1 MSNGGGSINLRMS
14 LKGAEQVKAELAS
27 IGPAGSKM
35 ARELDRAMRQPSPGI
50 KALDVATG
58 EARKG
63 VDNLAGQAG
72 FLGAGLSQ
80 LGGIGLAAAASLGVL
95 AIGLTKARESMAW
108 AAEITDVADRI
119 GVSTS
124 ALQGW
129 RYVADEAG
137 VSTQS
142 LEANMEK
149 LNASLG
155 AFKSGVGDA
164 KLKPVFESLGIT
176 ADELSKVETADQMLL
191 ILADT
196 LGQVQDRAVQ
206 VRFAKALGVEESLP
220 ILRLGADGIREL
232 TAEAERLGLVT
243 GTDVVQALDAADR
256 QIEVAQQRID
266 SSMRLAVVGLAED
279 FADVVGAI
287 ASVIAWLA
295 RLDQAMESFTGGD
308 GSKRGPR
315 GLVGV
320 ISDTVRQRTGAEGDR
335 ARDEGVRNQPG
346 WMSWLGVNKSRQEYL
361 AQRDRERSEMAAG
374 LNDLANGT
382 GEYASRPPG
391 WERPERAS
399 GGGGGGGG
407 RSSADRDADRR
418 RREAEREI
426 ERLRL
431 EELRAADDNLRRTV
445 REGSTSE
452 IRGQAAALLAESER
466 AQEIWNAQQQR
477 KILEDGDAWNEEQ
490 ALRQEN
496 IQGLRDIAREDEERR
511 RVEQE
516 RKARADALVDAEQSY
531 VDITADILSLASAG
545 ARTSAERRE
554 IELELLSIAQARQR
568 ADLEA
573 QIAASEEGPARQR
586 LVAALNLLTSL
597 HSKEQAEV
605 ARQNSG
611 PLGQWRD
618 AQFQGWGE
626 ISEHMQGE
634 ALDALDGL
642 NAGLRDAWANAE
654 NAGDAFKSMADVA
667 VDALGRV
674 VDALM
679 EVAIQ
684 KLLIEPLVNG
694 IFGSQGKGGDGGLLG
709 AFLNSF
715 GSSFFGGGAG
725 AKPGGG
731 GVTVTG
737 KKGFGRGGL
746 VGASGLYPVGEYGME
761 FAELPVGSRIHDT
774 ERTERLVTAMSQ
786 PMRTPFAPAAPMSLT
801 VINKGEPM
809 KATTSD
815 DGQGGQVL
823 TLEPVRQMVRGAV
836 REMGGD
842 GSLMSSLNTT
852 PRPRRR

>member
-1 MSNGGGSINLRMS
+1 MSNGGGSINLRIS
-14 LKGAEQVKAELAS
+14 LKGAEEAKTALAS
-27 IGPAGSKM
+27 IGPAGAKM
-35 ARELDRAMRQPSPGI
+35 ARELDRAMRQPAPGI
-50 KALDVATG
+50 KALDVAAG

-119 GVSTS
+119 GVSTT

-149 LNASLG
+149 LNASVG

-164 KLKPVFESLGIT
+164 KLKPVFEALGIT
-176 ADELSKVETADQMLL
+176 ADELSKVQTADQMLL
-191 ILADT
+191 VLADT

-220 ILRLGADGIREL
+220 ILRRGSDGIREL
-232 TAEAERLGLVT
+232 TAEFERLGLET
-243 GTDVVQALDAADR
+243 GGDVVQALDAADR
-256 QIEVAQQRID
+256 QMEVAQQRID
-266 SSMRLAVVGLAED
+266 ASMRLAVVGLADD
-279 FADVVGAI
+279 FAELVGEI
-287 ASVIAWLA
+287 ASVIAMLA
-295 RLDQAMESFTGGD
+295 RLDQSLQSFTGGD
-308 GSKRGPR
+308 GSKTVQR
-315 GLVGV
+315 GLPGL
-320 ISDTVRQRTGAEGDR
+320 ISDTVRRRTGAEGDQ
-335 ARDEGVRNQPG
+335 ARDEGIRNQPG
-346 WMSWLGVNKSRQEYL
+346 WMTRIGINGQRREYL
-361 AQRDRERSEMAAG
+361 DRRDRERGEMAAG

-382 GEYASRPPG
+382 GEYASRRPG
-391 WERPERAS
+391 WERQERAA
-399 GGGGGGGG
+399 GGGSGG
-407 RSSADRDADRR
+407 RSSADRDGERR

-445 REGSTSE
+445 REGSTPE
-452 IRGQAAALLAESER
+452 IRGQAARLLAESER
-466 AQEIWNAQQQR
+466 AQEVWNNQQQQ
-477 KILEDGDAWNEEQ
+477 KILEDGNAWDEEQ

-496 IQGLRDIAREDEERR
+496 IQGLRDMAREDEERR

-516 RKARADALVDAEQSY
+516 HKAQADALAEAEKSY
-531 VDITADILSLASAG
+531 VDITADILSLASAS

-554 IELELLSIAQARQR
+554 IELELLSIAQGRQR

-586 LVAALNLLTSL
+586 LVAALNLMTSL

-605 ARQNSG
+605 SRRNSG
-611 PLGQWRD
+611 PLGEWRD
-618 AQFQGWGE
+618 AQFQSWGE

-634 ALDALDGL
+634 ALDALDGM
-642 NAGLRDAWANAE
+642 NAGLREAWKNAE
-654 NAGDAFKSMADVA
+654 NAGDAFAAMGDVA

-679 EVAIQ
+679 DVAIQ

-694 IFGSQGKGGDGGLLG
+694 IFGPQGGSGGSGGG
-709 AFLNSF
+709 IF
-715 GSSFFGGGAG
+715 GSFLGSIGGSLFGGGAG

-786 PMRTPFAPAAPMSLT
+786 PMRTPFASPAPMSLT

-823 TLEPVRQMVRGAV
+823 TLEPVRQLVRGAV

-842 GSLMSSLNTT
+842 GSLMSSLNAT